1 MSPNA
6 ASVALI
12 NEGKVLLIQRA
23 FAPYQNLWTLPGGR
37 IEAGETIEQCAAR
50 EIREELG
57 LVVSGLQPVLTQ
69 ALGQNQQFLLA
80 VFASTN
86 FEGEIV
92 ASTEVKAWQWLR
104 AGAIGGLRTT
114 ARLDQVLQRAFALL
128 PQN

>member
-1 MSPNA
+1 MSPYA

-12 NEGKVLLIQRA
+12 KEGKVLLIQRA

-57 LVVSGLQPVLTQ
+57 LVVSDLQPVLTQ

-104 AGAIGGLRTT
+104 PDAIGGLRTT
-114 ARLDQVLQRAFALL
+114 SRLDQVLQRAFALL